1 MTLLKVLTIIQWLCF
16 LIFFVKD
23 WIESPNE
30 AIKNGLLT
38 IAITVSL
45 VIVFVIIWFLGCLA
59 EWSANDLLRQI
70 SSFMAA

>member
-23 WIESPNE
+23 LIEDPDE
-30 AIKNGLLT
+30 TIKNGLLT

-45 VIVFVIIWFLGCLA
+45 VIAFVIILFLGGLA
-59 EWSANDLLRQI
+59 ESSANDLLRQI
-70 SSFMAA
+70 SSL

>member
-23 WIESPNE
+23 LIENPDE
-30 AIKNGLLT
+30 TIKEGLLT

-45 VIVFVIIWFLGCLA
+45 VIVFVIILFLGCLT
-59 EWSANDLLRQI
+59 ESSVNDLFRQI
-70 SSFMAA
+70 SSL

>member
-23 WIESPNE
+23 LIEDPDE
-30 AIKNGLLT
+30 TIKNGLLT

-45 VIVFVIIWFLGCLA
+45 VIAFVIILFLGGLA
-59 EWSANDLLRQI
+59 ESSANDLFKQI
-70 SSFMAA
+70 SSL

>member
-23 WIESPNE
+23 LIEDPDE
-30 AIKNGLLT
+30 TIKNGLLT

-45 VIVFVIIWFLGCLA
+45 VIVFVIILFLGCLA
-59 EWSANDLLRQI
+59 ESSANDLLKQI
-70 SSFMAA
+70 SSL

>member
-23 WIESPNE
+23 LVENPDE
-30 AIKNGLLT
+30 TIKEGLLT

-45 VIVFVIIWFLGCLA
+45 VIVFVIILFLGCLT
-59 EWSANDLLRQI
+59 ESSVNDLFRQI
-70 SSFMAA
+70 SSL